1 MLTDTP
7 SLKENKIQ
15 HDRRAA
21 LTALACISAFPML
34 ARAQSFPAKAIRLVV
49 PAPAGSGPDIDIRQ
63 ISNNLST
70 LLGQPVLVENRPGAG
85 GRLAIDAVLK
95 STDGHTF
102 YVGTPGVT
110 TMGTLYPRLG
120 FDPRRDLVPVSLI
133 SVTNFTLTINA
144 QLPSVRL
151 ADYIKLA
158 QTDNKFTNFGTF
170 GSGSINHL
178 RAAQFAQLTGLQ
190 AHYIHYSTS
199 SPFTDLASGQ
209 ISAMFCAM
217 LPVAAQVKA
226 GRLRTL
232 ATSGKSRHPMMPEV
246 PTFRELGLT
255 DFDPQVWVGL
265 LAPVQTPAETVK
277 KMSSAMAQV
286 ARMAETIAQRQAVGS
301 ESVGSTPQEFESY
314 LETERLQLTATIQK
328 LGLTLE

>member
-1 MLTDTP
+1 MLTDP
-7 SLKENKIQ
+7 SLQKENSIE
-15 HDRRAA
+15 HNRRS
-21 LTALACISAFPML
+21 ALAAIACLTTFPML
-34 ARAQSFPAKAIRLVV
+34 ARAQSFPSKAVRLVV

-63 ISNNLST
+63 ISNHLSAI
-70 LLGQPVLVENRPGAG
+70 LGQPVLVENRPGAG

-95 STDGHTF
+95 SNDGHTF

-110 TMGTLYPRLG
+110 TMATLYPRLG
-120 FDPRRDLVPVSLI
+120 FDPRRDLLPVSLI

-144 QLPSVRL
+144 QLPALRL
-151 ADYIKLA
+151 NEYIKLA
-158 QTDNKFTNFGTF
+158 QSDSKFANFGTF
-170 GSGSINHL
+170 GSASINHL
-178 RAAQFAQLTGLQ
+178 RAAQFANLTDISAQ
-190 AHYIHYSTS
+190 YIHYSTS

-232 ATSGKSRHPMMPEV
+232 ATSGKSRHHMMPEV
-246 PTFRELGLT
+246 PTFRELGLN

-265 LAPVQTPAETVK
+265 LAPVQTPTESVK

-286 ARMAETIAQRQAVGS
+286 ARMAETISQRQAAGS
-301 ESVGSTPQEFESY
+301 ESIGSTPQEFEAF
-314 LETERLQLTATIQK
+314 LEAERIQLTATILK

>member
-1 MLTDTP
+1 MLTE
-7 SLKENKIQ
+7 SGLQKENRTPK
-15 HDRRAA
+15 DRRAA
-21 LTALACISAFPML
+21 LTAMACIAAFPMV
-34 ARAQSFPAKAIRLVV
+34 AGAQHFPAKAIRLVV

-63 ISNNLST
+63 ISNHLSAI
-70 LLGQPVLVENRPGAG
+70 LGQPVLVENRPGAG

-110 TMGTLYPRLG
+110 TMATLYPKLG

-133 SVTNFTLTINA
+133 SVTNFTLTIHA
-144 QLPSVRL
+144 QLPALRL
-151 ADYIKLA
+151 VDYVKLA
-158 QTDNKFTNFGTF
+158 QSDSKFANFGTF
-170 GSGSINHL
+170 GSASINHL
-178 RAAQFAQLTGLQ
+178 RAAQFAHLTGIS

-217 LPVAAQVKA
+217 MPVAAQVKA

-246 PTFRELGLT
+246 PTFRELGFT

-265 LAPVQTPAETVK
+265 LAPQQTPSETVK

-301 ESVGSTPQEFESY
+301 ESIGSTPQEFEAF
-314 LETERLQLTATIQK
+314 LEAERTQLTATIQK

>member
-1 MLTDTP
+1 MLTDPT
-7 SLKENKIQ
+7 SKKTNRNQ
-15 HDRRAA
+15 CDRRKA
-21 LTALACISAFPML
+21 LTAIACITSIPWL
-34 ARAQSFPAKAIRLVV
+34 ARAQSFPSKAIRLVV

-63 ISNNLST
+63 ISNNLSA

-110 TMGTLYPRLG
+110 TMATLYPRLG
-120 FDPRRDLVPVSLI
+120 FDPRRDLVPVSLV

-144 QLPSVRL
+144 QLPAMRV
-151 ADYIKLA
+151 AEYIKLA
-158 QTDNKFTNFGTF
+158 QSDNKFANFGTF

-178 RAAQFAQLTGLQ
+178 RAAQFAQMSDFQ

-232 ATSGKSRHPMMPEV
+232 VTSGKSRHPMMPEV

-255 DFDPQVWVGL
+255 DFDPQVWIGL

-286 ARMAETIAQRQAVGS
+286 ARMAETLAQRQAVGS
-301 ESVGSTPQEFESY
+301 ESIGSTPQEFEAY
-314 LETERLQLTATIQK
+314 LEAERFQLTATIQK

>member
-1 MLTDTP
+1 MLTDP
-7 SLKENKIQ
+7 SLQNKKPIPL
-15 HDRRAA
+15 DRRS
-21 LTALACISAFPML
+21 ALAAIACLTTFPML
-34 ARAQSFPAKAIRLVV
+34 ARAQSFPSKAVRLVV

-63 ISNNLST
+63 ISSALSAI
-70 LLGQPVLVENRPGAG
+70 LGQPVLVENRPGAG

-110 TMGTLYPRLG
+110 TMATLYPKLG
-120 FDPRRDLVPVSLI
+120 FDPRRDLLPVSLI

-144 QLPSVRL
+144 QLPALRL
-151 ADYIKLA
+151 NEYIKLA
-158 QTDNKFTNFGTF
+158 QSDSKFANFGTF
-170 GSGSINHL
+170 GSASINHL
-178 RAAQFAQLTGLQ
+178 RAAQFANLTGIS

-246 PTFRELGLT
+246 PTFRELGFN

-265 LAPVQTPAETVK
+265 LAPVQTPTESVK
-277 KMSSAMAQV
+277 KMSSAIAQV

-301 ESVGSTPQEFESY
+301 ESIGSTPQEFEAY
-314 LETERLQLTATIQK
+314 LEAERIQLTATILK

>member
-1 MLTDTP
+1 MLTDPT
-7 SLKENKIQ
+7 LQKENPSPYN
-15 HDRRAA
+15 RR
-21 LTALACISAFPML
+21 TALGAIACLTTFPML
-34 ARAQSFPAKAIRLVV
+34 AKAQSFPSKAIRLVV

-63 ISNNLST
+63 ISNQLSA
-70 LLGQPVLVENRPGAG
+70 LLGQPVLVENRPGGG

-110 TMGTLYPRLG
+110 TMATLYPRLG
-120 FDPRRDLVPVSLI
+120 FDPRRDLLPVSLI

-144 QLPSVRL
+144 QLPALRL
-151 ADYIKLA
+151 NEYIKLA
-158 QTDNKFTNFGTF
+158 QSESKFANFGTF
-170 GSGSINHL
+170 GSASINHL
-178 RAAQFAQLTGLQ
+178 RAAQFANLTGIS
-190 AHYIHYSTS
+190 AHFIHYSTS

-246 PTFRELGLT
+246 PTFRELGLN

-265 LAPVQTPAETVK
+265 LAPVQTPTESVK

-286 ARMAETIAQRQAVGS
+286 ARMAETISQRQAAGS
-301 ESVGSTPQEFESY
+301 ESIGSTPQEFEAY
-314 LETERLQLTATIQK
+314 LEAERIQLTATILK

>member
-1 MLTDTP
+1 MLTDPT
-7 SLKENKIQ
+7 LQKENPSP
-15 HDRRAA
+15 HNRR
-21 LTALACISAFPML
+21 TALAAIACLTTFPML
-34 ARAQSFPAKAIRLVV
+34 AKAQSFPSKAVRLVV

-63 ISNNLST
+63 ISNHLSA
-70 LLGQPVLVENRPGAG
+70 LLGQPVLVENRPGGG

-110 TMGTLYPRLG
+110 TMATLYPRLG
-120 FDPRRDLVPVSLI
+120 FDPRRDLLPVSLI

-144 QLPSVRL
+144 QLPALRL
-151 ADYIKLA
+151 TEYIKLA
-158 QTDNKFTNFGTF
+158 QSDPKFANFGTF
-170 GSGSINHL
+170 GSASINHL
-178 RAAQFAQLTGLQ
+178 RAAQFAHITGLP

-246 PTFRELGLT
+246 PTFRELGFN

-265 LAPVQTPAETVK
+265 LAPVQTPTESVK

-286 ARMAETIAQRQAVGS
+286 ARMAETISQRQAAGS
-301 ESVGSTPQEFESY
+301 ESIGSTPQEFEAY
-314 LETERLQLTATIQK
+314 LEAERIQLTATILK